1 VRTNSHPHPTLRERV
16 VTIREASQLT
26 VRALLRHRMGSML
39 PLVLVLLLISY
50 AGMVLGL
57 LSPLAL
63 LPRGAQIVPFI
74 YPLF

>member
-1 VRTNSHPHPTLRERV
+1 MRPNPTSHPTLRERV
-16 VTIREASQLT
+16 RATRQASRLAI
-26 VRALLRHRMGSML
+26 RALLHHRMGSAM
-39 PLVLVLLLISY
+39 PLVVVVLLISY

-63 LPRGAQIVPFI
+63 LPRSVQIVPFI